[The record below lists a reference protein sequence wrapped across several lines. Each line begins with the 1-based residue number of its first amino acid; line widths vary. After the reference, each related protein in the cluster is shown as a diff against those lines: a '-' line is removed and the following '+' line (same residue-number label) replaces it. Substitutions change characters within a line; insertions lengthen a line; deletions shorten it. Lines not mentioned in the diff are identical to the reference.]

1 MKEREHVER
10 RRVALREEF
19 DRGLIPK
26 EEYMDVS
33 RDLRRR
39 DEELTE
45 RIDALDDD

>member
-1 MKEREHVER
+1 MKERDHVER
-10 RRVALREEF
+10 QRLSLREEF

-26 EEYMDVS
+26 EEYMDAS

-39 DEELTE
+39 DAELTE